1 MAKCGFKIIPPS
13 TSGGNYT
20 IGINQ
25 DQSSFDSTTYT
36 LSVNGSISLNAPIY
50 LQKPSNMHTQIQFHD
65 DDMSGLYTGRFGSI
79 YQDGSSTNYIF
90 FEQRNYSAAGEA
102 LSYIESYRLPEATIG
117 TNDDSSYHILT
128 DKNAVTIAQGGTGAT
143 TSAAARTALGLGT
156 AATHAHGDYKAAQTA
171 VSTSGTSGISYAY
184 SISQNA
190 QGVVSASFA
199 TIRTATDTQSG
210 ILSTTGQLIGG
221 TKSFIDGI
229 ALGGDISTTP
239 YIRFRNHKSTS
250 VTDENLGYIVMANQ
264 TSPTKANLSY
274 YQYSYNA
281 AGTSR
286 LNYVEIYSLPT
297 ANTGRTNNASY
308 KILTTKEPVQ
318 IEQGGTGAT
327 TTDAAQDA
335 LGLTPVAA
343 PCTYTTNTLVTET
356 NFRNGWSCYM
366 MGKLVIATVNITP
379 AAASS
384 NAYVSIGVVP
394 TLARPQQQVQT
405 RIPVTGSTIVGL
417 RVATNGN
424 ISLYKTSNATTAF
437 YTTFCWFAP

>member
-36 LSVNGSISLNAPIY
+36 LNINGSISLNAPIY
-50 LQKPSNMHTQIQFHD
+50 LQKPSNNQHAQIQFHD
-65 DDMSGLYTGRFGSI
+65 DDMSGSYTGRIASV
-79 YQDGSSTNYIF
+79 YLDTSYANYMLF
-90 FEQRNYSAAGEA
+90 QERNYSAAGEA

-117 TNDDSSYHILT
+117 ANDDSSYLILT
-128 DKNAVTIAQGGTGAT
+128 DKNAVTIA
-143 TSAAARTALGLGT
+143 
-156 AATHAHGDYKAAQTA
+156 
-171 VSTSGTSGISYAY
+171 
-184 SISQNA
+184 
-190 QGVVSASFA
+190 
-199 TIRTATDTQSG
+199 
-210 ILSTTGQLIGG
+210 
-221 TKSFIDGI
+221 
-229 ALGGDISTTP
+229 
-239 YIRFRNHKSTS
+239 
-250 VTDENLGYIVMANQ
+250 
-264 TSPTKANLSY
+264 
-274 YQYSYNA
+274 
-281 AGTSR
+281 
-286 LNYVEIYSLPT
+286 
-297 ANTGRTNNASY
+297 
-308 KILTTKEPVQ
+308 
-318 IEQGGTGAT
+318 QGGTGAT

-356 NFRNGWSCYM
+356 NFYKGWSCYM
-366 MGKLVIATVNITP
+366 MGKLVIAAVNITP

-384 NAYVSIGVVP
+384 NAYVNIGVVP
-394 TLARPQQQVQT
+394 TLARPLQQVQT